1 MIKFYDLYL
10 RLPFID
16 SEFGYLA
23 SKNGFNMARLVGPFY
38 EGHPDPQPI
47 SYRVPPNPLNIPSIL
62 RRLEAV
68 CVPHQ
73 YNNSNNSSCLYNA

>member
-1 MIKFYDLYL
+1 MIKLYGLCL

-23 SKNGFNMARLVGPFY
+23 SKNGFNMARLAGPSY
-38 EGHPDPQPI
+38 EGHPDLLLS

-62 RRLEAV
+62 RLIRS
-68 CVPHQ
+68 CMCI
-73 YNNSNNSSCLYNA
+73 SSD